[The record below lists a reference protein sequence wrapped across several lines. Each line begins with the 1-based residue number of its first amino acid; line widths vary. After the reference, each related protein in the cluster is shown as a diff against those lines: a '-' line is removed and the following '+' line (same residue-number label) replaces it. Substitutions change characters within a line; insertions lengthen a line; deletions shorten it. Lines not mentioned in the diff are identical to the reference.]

1 MLFTLLQANVAAEA
15 VATEEL
21 NFSLIDM
28 AFKGGWL
35 MIPLFLLSIVTIYIF
50 SMKWWA
56 INKASKVD
64 KNFMDQV
71 RELVQDGKPKA
82 ALALCNDTDTPVA
95 RLVAKG
101 VERIGRPL
109 QDIQIAV
116 ENVGT
121 VETSKL
127 EKGLPMLATIAGG
140 GPMIGFLGTVMGM
153 VQAFFNM
160 AQAGSNIDI
169 TLLSGGIYTAMVTTV
184 AGLIVGIMAFFG
196 YNFLTSRVSDVVFQ
210 MQSTTVEFLD
220 MLQEPVRK
228 Q

>member
-28 AFKGGWL
+28 AIKGGWL
-35 MIPLFLLSIVTIYIF
+35 MIPLFLLSVMTIYIF
-50 SMKWWA
+50 AMKYWA

-64 KNFMDQV
+64 NDFMDQIK
-71 RELVQDGKPKA
+71 ELVQGGKPKA
-82 ALALCNDTDTPVA
+82 AIALCNEKNTPVA

-101 VERIGRPL
+101 IERIGRPL

-196 YNFLTSRVSDVVFQ
+196 YNYLTSRVSDVVFQ
-210 MQSTTVEFLD
+210 MQCTTVEFLD
-220 MLQEPVRK
+220 MLQEPVKK

>member
-64 KNFMDQV
+64 RNFMDQV

-101 VERIGRPL
+101 IERIGRPL

-220 MLQEPVRK
+220 MLQEPVRR

>member
-56 INKASKVD
+56 ISKASKVD
-64 KNFMDQV
+64 RSFMDQV
-71 RELVQDGKPKA
+71 RKLVHGGKPKA
-82 ALALCNDTDTPVA
+82 AIALCNDADTPVA

-101 VERIGRPL
+101 IERIGRPL

-116 ENVGT
+116 DNVGT

-210 MQSTTVEFLD
+210 MQCTTVEFLD